1 MKYIKKI
8 DETVDPT
15 MYEFSP
21 AVLCRPYDASLY
33 IKDIQGNL
41 TEIELEAAKNRM
53 VYSYLHNTTENE
65 YTMSSLESISHG
77 TGNSYIEGLDGIYT
91 EVESMYFNPY
101 FRPTLA
107 RNAFRWMTSL
117 VEVFDLNLHDC
128 TDIYNAFANPTLNTL
143 TTPDYV
149 ENEPGVTVIRIT
161 QDSSAVNLGYTFSA
175 ATGWTDITL
184 EIPNIGIDYARGIFE
199 NCSNLRTV
207 TVDFTGAST
216 NGGNRY
222 GMFSG
227 CSSLETINGHW
238 EDRYI
243 NRLSNMFTGCS
254 NLVNFNGIEGI
265 GEGFVYNAN
274 YPSNQ
279 YFDLSMCSML
289 SEASVHNIVANLGQ
303 VPTSDP
309 VIDARLKLAA
319 TQYGYLSADE
329 IAAATA
335 KGWTVES
342 V

>member
-1 MKYIKKI
+1 MKYINKI
-8 DETVDPT
+8 TGNPSQIFPSVQYKGDFDP
-15 MYEFSP
+15 SI
-21 AVLCRPYDASLY
+21 Y
-33 IKDIQGNL
+33 IGDPNGSTIKA
-41 TEIELEAAKNRM
+41 IELEEAKNRF
-53 VYSYLHNTTENE
+53 VYKYVVNQVENE
-65 YTMSSLESISHG
+65 YTMSSLESIHHG
-77 TGNSYIEGLDGIYT
+77 TGNSYIEGLDSVYAD
-91 EVESMYFNPY
+91 VESMEFSPY

-117 VEVFDLNLHDC
+117 SEVTNLNLHDC
-128 TDIYNAFANPTLNTL
+128 SDLYNAFANPTLNTL
-143 TTPDYV
+143 ITTDYV
-149 ENEPGVTVIRIT
+149 EGEQGVTVIRVT

-175 ATGWTDITL
+175 AADWTDITI
-184 EIPNIGIDYARGIFE
+184 EIPNAGLDYARGIFE
-199 NCSNLRTV
+199 NCYSLETV

-222 GMFSG
+222 GMFKN
-227 CSSLETINGHW
+227 CRSLETINGHW

-243 NRLSNMFTGCS
+243 NRLSDMFTGCT

-265 GEGFVYNAN
+265 GEGFAYNAS
-274 YPSNQ
+274 YPGNQ

-289 SEASVHNIVANLGQ
+289 SETSVHNIVANLGT
-303 VPTSDP
+303 VPTNDP
-309 VIDARLKLAA
+309 VIDAKLKFAS